1 MDTTSYNIALIT
13 RDGIRMD
20 DFDAS
25 IPSSKH
31 GYDIPVGE
39 QVAIVA
45 NLMNRGL
52 DRLVV
57 KFGCDYCHICGK
69 EAKLYQNNFIFLK
82 PHILRCFCAL
92 RSRLVR
98 GSSSPFSQRN
108 VTTAGNAQK

>member
-52 DRLVV
+52 DRLFV

-69 EAKLYQNNFIFLK
+69 GSNFVSEQFHLSK
-82 PHILRCFCAL
+82 VSHPGRCFCAL
-92 RSRLVR
+92 RSRLV
-98 GSSSPFSQRN
+98 
-108 VTTAGNAQK
+108 